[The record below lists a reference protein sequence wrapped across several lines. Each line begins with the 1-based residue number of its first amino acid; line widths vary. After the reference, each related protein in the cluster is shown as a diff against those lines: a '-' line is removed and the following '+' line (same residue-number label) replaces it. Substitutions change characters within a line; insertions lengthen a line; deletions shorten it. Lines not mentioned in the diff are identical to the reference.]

1 MRTSNSTRPTS
12 GFTLIELVIAM
23 ALVAF
28 FTTLAVPNL
37 REWVADSKLNNQARN
52 LVNMINMARAT
63 ARATKRVTGIC
74 FAESFD
80 DCKVTATA
88 LPYRFANNIQNQKLW
103 VASLATPGD
112 VNSWTVEA
120 QNTIGIGT
128 LEVYIK
134 ASDTE
139 IANRGSQGIPTGFS
153 VGEVFGG
160 FPFAFAPD
168 GAYLHNNHG
177 NRMTR
182 RPGKLFLCSNELQ
195 RAVVV
200 DIPEYSAPKIEEA
213 IIVEMSDDDAIERYN
228 DACTR

>member
-1 MRTSNSTRPTS
+1 MTTSNNTKPAS

-37 REWVADSKLNNQARN
+37 REWVADSKLNNQARG

-63 ARATKRVTGIC
+63 ARASKRVTGIC
-74 FAESFD
+74 FAEQFD
-80 DCKVTATA
+80 DCKIPGA
-88 LPYRFANNIQNQKLW
+88 LPYRFTQNIKGKKLW

-112 VNSWTVEA
+112 LNSWTIEA

-128 LEVYIK
+128 LDVYIK
-134 ASDTE
+134 APDPE
-139 IANRGSQGIPTGFS
+139 ITNRGTEGIPTGFS
-153 VGEVFGG
+153 VGELFGG

-168 GAYLHNNHG
+168 GAYLHNNNG
-177 NRMTR
+177 TRMTR
-182 RPGKLFLCSNELQ
+182 RPGKIYLCSNELN

-200 DIPEYSAPKIEEA
+200 DIPEYSAPKIEET
-213 IIVEMSDDDAIERYN
+213 IIVEMSDDEAIQRYN
-228 DACTR
+228 DACTY